1 MDVLES
7 LRMAWRS
14 IGSHR
19 LRSALTLLGVVIGVG
34 AVVTFV
40 VLGASLEEAVVG
52 ELTTGQSPA
61 MTVFTQPEG
70 SDGFGGFDGGQVV
83 FTERDVEEIRAIQ
96 GVETVVPEGT
106 VSLSGVTYA
115 NQTVGLPALTATT
128 PAYFE
133 EVGQQNYSVGGP
145 FERGQAQVVL
155 NDAAASVF
163 AANVSVGDT
172 IQIRRDGGEI
182 VTATVVGVLE
192 PPPDTA
198 FGPSAADLP
207 RVYGPIDPFVEP
219 SIESPTTGDR
229 QRVYSRLTVVA
240 VDYGSVDDVSD
251 RVSAYLETDSDARQ
265 LLPGSYETVVQT
277 NEQFVQQIQTV
288 LNRFTGFVTAIA
300 LISLLVGAVGI
311 ANIMLVSVTERTREI
326 GIMKAVGF
334 QNRDVLQ
341 LFLVEA
347 VVLGLFGAM
356 LGLLVGALAGYGVT
370 QWLDLPFVLPLT
382 WGAVAIVVGIVVGV
396 VAGLYPAWSAARIDP
411 IEALRY
417 E

>member
-7 LRMAWRS
+7 LRMAWQS

-34 AVVTFV
+34 AVITFV

-70 SDGFGGFDGGQVV
+70 TDGFGGFEGGQLV
-83 FTERDVEEIRAIQ
+83 FTERDVEEIRTLQ

-106 VSLSGVTYA
+106 VSLSGITYA

-128 PAYFE
+128 PEYFE
-133 EVGQQNYSVGGP
+133 AVGGENFSAGGP
-145 FERGQAQVVL
+145 FEPGEPQIVL
-155 NDAAASVF
+155 NHQAATIFGAD
-163 AANVSVGDT
+163 VSVGDV
-172 IQIRRDGGEI
+172 ILIGRDGGTQIE
-182 VTATVVGVLE
+182 ATVVGILD
-192 PPPDTA
+192 PPSDTA
-198 FGPSAADLP
+198 FGASSSAVP
-207 RVYGPIDPFVEP
+207 QVYGPIDPFVQTR
-219 SIESPTTGDR
+219 ITSPTTGES

-240 VDYGSVDDVSD
+240 VDYDRVDDVSD
-251 RVSAYLETDSDARQ
+251 RVAVYLETDSDARL
-265 LLPGSYETVVQT
+265 LLPGAYETVVRT
-277 NEQFVQQIQTV
+277 NEQFVRQIQTI

-300 LISLLVGAVGI
+300 LISLVVGAVGI

-347 VVLGLFGAM
+347 IALGLFGAI
-356 LGLLVGALAGYGVT
+356 LGLLVGAFAGYGVT
-370 QWLDLPFVLPLT
+370 QWLELPFVLPLF
-382 WGAVAIVVGIVVGV
+382 WGAVAIVVGVLVGV
-396 VAGLYPAWSAARIDP
+396 VAGLYPAWSAASIDP
-411 IEALRY
+411 IDALRY

>member
-7 LRMAWRS
+7 LRMAWQS

-34 AVVTFV
+34 AVITFV

-52 ELTTGQSPA
+52 ELTTGRSPA

-70 SDGFGGFDGGQVV
+70 ADGFGGFDGGQVV
-83 FTERDVEEIRAIQ
+83 FTERDLEEIRALQ
-96 GVETVVPEGT
+96 GVETVVPQGT

-133 EVGQQNYSVGGP
+133 ETGEENFSAGGP
-145 FERGQAQVVL
+145 FEPGEAQVVL
-155 NDAAASVF
+155 NQQAATVF
-163 AANVSVGDT
+163 RTNVSVGDE
-172 IQIRRDGGEI
+172 IEIRRDGGET
-182 VTATVVGVLE
+182 VTATVVGILE
-192 PPPDTA
+192 APDDTA
-198 FGPSAADLP
+198 FGPSVSLP
-207 RVYGPIDPFVEP
+207 QVYGPTDPFVQTTL
-219 SIESPTTGDR
+219 ESPTTGER

-240 VDYGSVDDVSD
+240 VDYDRVDDVSD
-251 RVSAYLETDSDARQ
+251 RVSTYLESDSDAAQ
-265 LLPGSYETVVQT
+265 LLPGSYETVVRT
-277 NEQFVQQIQTV
+277 NEQFVRQIQTV

-300 LISLLVGAVGI
+300 LISLVVGAVGI

-347 VVLGLFGAM
+347 VVLGLFGAI
-356 LGLLVGALAGYGVT
+356 LGLAVGMLAGYGVT
-370 QWLDLPFVLPLT
+370 QWLDLPFVLPVT
-382 WGAVAIVVGIVVGV
+382 WGAVAILVGIVVGV
-396 VAGLYPAWSAARIDP
+396 IAGLYPAWSAARIDP